1 MRNLTLAPTRSPDSP
16 LEDGAVGLMHARITF
31 YRNMPFS
38 ALDLTNRTAVVIG
51 ATSGIGRA
59 IALGLAEAGADVV
72 PAGRRTKLVEE
83 AAGEIQRRGRRSLA
97 MTADVADPDSI
108 QSLADATIEK
118 FGKVDILVNAAG
130 RTVRRPTLEVSDE
143 EWNEILDTNLTG
155 MLRACRVF
163 GRYMIERRYGR
174 IINIGSLTSVVALF
188 EVAAYAASK
197 AGVAALTKSLAVEWA
212 PHGVCVNAILPGVFR
227 TALNEGLLDG
237 TERGRELLMRTP
249 MGRFG
254 LPEELAGAAVFLA
267 SEAASFV
274 TGHLLAV
281 DGGFLA
287 SGVNQ

>member
-1 MRNLTLAPTRSPDSP
+1 
-16 LEDGAVGLMHARITF
+16 
-31 YRNMPFS
+31 MPFP
-38 ALDLTNRTAVVIG
+38 ALDLTNRIAVVIG

-59 IALGLAEAGADVV
+59 IAIGLAEAGADVV
-72 PAGRRTKLVEE
+72 PAGRRTNLVDE
-83 AAGEIQRRGRRSLA
+83 AAREIELRGRRSLA
-97 MTADVADPDSI
+97 MTADVGDSDSI

-163 GRYMIERRYGR
+163 GRYMLERRYGR
-174 IINIGSLTSVVALF
+174 IINIGSLTSLVALY

-212 PHGVCVNAILPGVFR
+212 SRGVCVNAILPGVFR

-237 TERGRELLMRTP
+237 TERGSELLMRTP
-249 MGRFG
+249 MRRFG